1 MLPSDTPVRL
11 LGLFGFLAAFCEAL
25 AFYAASLF
33 AYQLT
38 GSVVAVSALMTA
50 VGVAEVAGS
59 LLGGT
64 LADRFDRKLVAACG
78 ALAGAVLLAVLVV
91 GASVAGLV
99 SVMVLATVAA
109 SPIRPVIGAALPNL
123 VVCGDLRY
131 ANGYV
136 QALRNAAV
144 TLAPIVAGLGVG
156 LLGAQ
161 GIFAVAA
168 VSQLAAVLVLAAV
181 RGPFRGVGPVSAD
194 VSDSPLEGLRAIR
207 RDPVLLVLVAAGT
220 LAWFTAANTQIAD
233 LPFAVHDLGIGE
245 TGYGL
250 LVAIWGVGG
259 VAGAM
264 LAPRAMRRFG
274 GTQAFALAMLLEGL
288 TLAIVSVAP
297 SAALVAAVFIAGGIL
312 GGIGATADQV
322 IVQER
327 APDAARGRVRA
338 ASDALMSAAYALS
351 LAAGGIVVDVLG
363 PRGTYLLGGVGVI
376 AAGALALTALRH
388 VAAGEPSY

>member
-1 MLPSDTPVRL
+1 MSMLPSDTPVRL

-25 AFYAASLF
+25 AFYAASLY

-38 GSVVAVSALMTA
+38 GSVVAVSVLMTA

-78 ALAGAVLLAVLVV
+78 ALAAAALLAVLAV
-91 GASVAGLV
+91 GASVAGLLT
-99 SVMVLATVAA
+99 VMVLATVAA

-123 VVCGDLRY
+123 VVRGDLHY

-144 TLAPIVAGLGVG
+144 TLAPVVAGLGVG
-156 LLGAQ
+156 LIGAR

-168 VSQLAAVLVLAAV
+168 ASQLAAVAVLAAI
-181 RGPFRGVGPVSAD
+181 RGRFRGAAIAS

-207 RDPVLLVLVAAGT
+207 RDPVLLVLVAAGA

-245 TGYGL
+245 TGYGV
-250 LVAIWGVGG
+250 LVAIWGLGG
-259 VAGAM
+259 IAGAM
-264 LAPRAMRRFG
+264 LAPRAMRRLG

-288 TLAIVSVAP
+288 TLAVVSIAP
-297 SAALVAAVFIAGGIL
+297 SAAIVAAVFVAGGIL

-327 APDAARGRVRA
+327 APDGARGRVRA
-338 ASDALMSAAYALS
+338 ASDGIMSAAYALS
-351 LAAGGIVVDVLG
+351 LALGGLVVDVLG
-363 PRGTYLLGGVGVI
+363 PRGTYLLGGIGVVT
-376 AAGALALTALRH
+376 AGAMALTALRRMP
-388 VAAGEPSY
+388 AGEASW